1 MLTQILPQIWAKE
14 KGLIE
19 IKANSST
26 NSEQAAGGIQLN
38 SILTAGSGES
48 QQWINL
54 GFSSKKGIILN

>member
-38 SILTAGSGES
+38 SILTAGSGKLAWS
-48 QQWINL
+48 V
-54 GFSSKKGIILN
+54 